1 MAANDVKVYLKKVE
15 TQLDLPHAMKK
26 KLLAGLR
33 QELEEHHSSPNE
45 WDDPNEVAAM
55 IQSSVS
61 PAVVADYR
69 GHRRSRQRILVG
81 TLTVLL
87 ILGMVLFVYAEKT
100 QISRTERKI
109 TETTYTAEIE

>member
-1 MAANDVKVYLKKVE
+1 MAANEVKVYLKKVE
-15 TQLDLPHAMKK
+15 AQLDLPHAMKK
-26 KLLAGLR
+26 KLLAGLC
-33 QELEEHHSSPNE
+33 QELEEHHADSNE

-61 PAVVADYR
+61 PAVIADYR

-81 TLTVLL
+81 TLAVLL

-100 QISRTERKI
+100 QISR
-109 TETTYTAEIE
+109 IEQKVVEVADNIEEE